1 MTLSGSDYPLR
12 RVLRPPVLAY
22 QTREVGGP
30 RVTST
35 SLGLGLGLEAWMLRG
50 IGRPCSTSCAR
61 RHRPYNERSAC
72 FTLVGMQ
79 PYTERSANPEDQ
91 PATNVH
97 SNVEDIVGANV
108 RMTVQEAA
116 AALGITV
123 EAVRGRMHRGK
134 YGREKTDDGRVFVVL
149 TPDQLMNGR
158 ERLSSPQANVSD
170 ESTESN
176 DERSPNQSP
185 HVRNQSVANG
195 PLVEE
200 LRDHLAFLRA
210 ELEARNEEIRRREE
224 EHREEARRKDTI
236 IAQLTQRIPEL
247 PSVSS
252 PEPRDAPE
260 TGSDEAN
267 REEVP
272 LQTQEHKERRSWLHR
287 FFGFE

>member
-1 MTLSGSDYPLR
+1 
-12 RVLRPPVLAY
+12 
-22 QTREVGGP
+22 
-30 RVTST
+30 
-35 SLGLGLGLEAWMLRG
+35 
-50 IGRPCSTSCAR
+50 
-61 RHRPYNERSAC
+61 
-72 FTLVGMQ
+72 MQ
-79 PYTERSANPEDQ
+79 PYTERSANLEDQ

-97 SNVEDIVGANV
+97 SNVDDIVGANV

-123 EAVRGRMHRGK
+123 EAVRGRVHRGK

-158 ERLSSPQANVSD
+158 ERSSSAQANVSD
-170 ESTESN
+170 ESAKSN
-176 DERSPNQSP
+176 DERSTNQSP
-185 HVRNQSVANG
+185 HVRNQSADNG
-195 PLVEE
+195 HLVEE

-247 PSVSS
+247 PSASS
-252 PEPRDAPE
+252 LERRDVPE
-260 TGSDEAN
+260 TALEDIGTGDDVTSEAQKP
-267 REEVP
+267 V
-272 LQTQEHKERRSWLHR
+272 EHRSWLHR